1 MDTPMPIST
10 LHQLSFKSADGLVA
24 QGASYVDLRAIDSYL
39 EVHIPGSL
47 GLVSEFGPGMSG
59 RARDCL
65 PLSLPL
71 ILMDAP
77 NANLNNAA
85 ASLRGK
91 GFTVLGALEDGVNSW
106 INVHGAPAST
116 EVVEGHDPPDAL
128 VLDISDPGRIL
139 EEADLSIPVELL
151 WNRVEELRDKGLV
164 ALAAGFGVRAGLA
177 VGILE
182 RAGVS
187 ELLFWKTKAAPLRRK
202 LEPYG

>member
-1 MDTPMPIST
+1 MPIST
-10 LHQLSFKSADGLVA
+10 LRQLNFESADELVV

-39 EVHIPGSL
+39 EVHIPSSL
-47 GLVSEFGPGMSG
+47 GLVYEFGPGMAG
-59 RARDCL
+59 RARDCI

-71 ILMDAP
+71 ILLDAP
-77 NANLNNAA
+77 NAHLNNAA

-91 GFTVLGALEDGVNSW
+91 GFTVLGALADGVDAW
-106 INVHGAPAST
+106 ITAHGAPSST
-116 EVVEGHDPPDAL
+116 EVVEGHDAPDGL

-139 EEADLSIPVELL
+139 EEADMSIPVELL
-151 WNRVEELRDKGLV
+151 WNRAVELRDRGLIV
-164 ALAAGFGVRAGLA
+164 LAAGFGVRAGLA

-187 ELLFWKTKAAPLRRK
+187 ELLFWKTEAAPQRRK

>member
-1 MDTPMPIST
+1 MPIST
-10 LHQLSFKSADGLVA
+10 LHQLSFESADGLVR
-24 QGASYVDLRAIDSYL
+24 QGASYVDLRTIDSYL

-47 GLVSEFGPGMSG
+47 GLVYEFGPVMLV

-187 ELLFWKTKAAPLRRK
+187 ELLFWKTKAAPRRRK

>member
-10 LHQLSFKSADGLVA
+10 LLQLSFERADELVG

-47 GLVSEFGPGMSG
+47 GLVYEFGPGMSG

-116 EVVEGHDPPDAL
+116 EVVEGHEPPDAL

-187 ELLFWKTKAAPLRRK
+187 ELLFWKTKAAPRRRK

>member
-10 LHQLSFKSADGLVA
+10 LRQLSFERADELVG

-47 GLVSEFGPGMSG
+47 GLVYEFGPGMAG
-59 RARDCL
+59 RARDCI

-71 ILMDAP
+71 ILLDAP

-91 GFTVLGALEDGVNSW
+91 GFTVLGALEDGVNAW
-106 INVHGAPAST
+106 INIHGAPSST
-116 EVVEGHDPPDAL
+116 EVIEGHEAPDAL

-139 EEADLSIPVELL
+139 EEADMSIPIELL
-151 WNRVEELRDKGLV
+151 WNRAEELRDKGLV

-182 RAGVS
+182 RVGVS
-187 ELLFWKTKAAPLRRK
+187 ELLFWKTKAAPQRPK

>member
-47 GLVSEFGPGMSG
+47 GLVYEFGPGMSG

-187 ELLFWKTKAAPLRRK
+187 ELLFWKTKAAPRRRK

>member
-1 MDTPMPIST
+1 MPIST
-10 LHQLSFKSADGLVA
+10 LRQLSFESADKLVGE
-24 QGASYVDLRAIDSYL
+24 GASYVDLRAIDSYL

-47 GLVSEFGPGMSG
+47 GLVYEFGPGLAG
-59 RARDCL
+59 RARDCV

-71 ILMDAP
+71 VLLEAP

-91 GFTVLGALEDGVNSW
+91 GFTVLGALADGVNAW
-106 INVHGAPAST
+106 INVHGAPSST
-116 EVVEGHDPPDAL
+116 EVVEGHVAPDAF
-128 VLDISDPGRIL
+128 VLDISDPGRIV
-139 EEADLSIPVELL
+139 EDADVTIPAELL
-151 WNRVEELRDKGLV
+151 WDRATELRDKGLI

-187 ELLFWKTKAAPLRRK
+187 ELLFWKTKAAPPRRK